1 MASQQ
6 RERRG
11 IGQEASAKGLH
22 AGGLV
27 RTVAIPAYRTCTRP
41 YPPAYQLH
49 PIKYCWEYQRR
60 SIGLVRYARPRI
72 HRRTVGVVV
81 VDVAAGAPSPSPNGT
96 LGLGLRAFVEQALD
110 GGGARSVFKMV
121 PRGKDELDL
130 ARGVQ
135 CIRIPAGW
143 TGLCSELH
151 AGFARW

>member
-1 MASQQ
+1 MQGVWCEPSQS
-6 RERRG
+6 RR
-11 IGQEASAKGLH
+11 I
-22 AGGLV
+22 V
-27 RTVAIPAYRTCTRP
+27 RARGPTRP
-41 YPPAYQLH
+41 PTNCVDRVE
-49 PIKYCWEYQRR
+49 YCWEYQRR

-81 VDVAAGAPSPSPNGT
+81 VDVTAGAPSPSPNGT

-130 ARGVQ
+130 ARGVR

-143 TGLCSELH
+143 TGLRSELH
-151 AGFARW
+151 AGFARR